1 MSKDGVVPPQGGQS
15 RRPAGGPA
23 NHSGA
28 ERPQG
33 PAARRYGA
41 QGHAT
46 SEHTSELLGPDE
58 QGMTGSGAGGDG
70 VGEHTEPVDRAAA
83 WHGPAAALGDSPA
96 LDELSEESAAQRV
109 ALSEGRLSAAELDL
123 AQALRARMAV
133 VGAAGPPPGSLAR
146 IRRKAHTRQR
156 NRMVLAGSAGVLML
170 AMAVTMATGDRF
182 DIVPTLTGAVGLG
195 GGSGAGSQSG
205 GSGSSN
211 AATAANGGHA
221 VWPTGTGGKTGLA
234 IGPVGPVVATP
245 SAAADAKVPLC
256 TADVLKTATTLG
268 PMVHGVEYG
277 HVDTIA
283 QSPCVVVGPP
293 VLTVANEAGTARS
306 SVVILKE
313 DPTQAALLPAV
324 PTWGT
329 AMVLKAGQAYQFQF
343 AWASVACPQAAVT
356 PSPSPTSSLSSM
368 YFLGYAVTGTTPT
381 GVVALT
387 ANCGAKVYVTDIY
400 APGAFP
406 LPKATV
412 APPPVTSS
420 SPVAPPPS
428 SPAPPSASATTPP
441 ADTTSAAPSSSSADP
456 NPGSGSGGG
465 SSGGTGSGNATSSTG

>member
-58 QGMTGSGAGGDG
+58 QGMTGRGTERDG
-70 VGEHTEPVDRAAA
+70 VGEHTEPDDHGVA
-83 WHGPAAALGDSPA
+83 WHGPAATMGDSPDLAA
-96 LDELSEESAAQRV
+96 LSDESAAQRA
-109 ALSEGRLSAAELDL
+109 ALSEGLLSAAELDL
-123 AQALRARMAV
+123 AQALRTRMAV

-182 DIVPTLTGAVGLG
+182 DIVPTLSGAVGLG
-195 GGSGAGSQSG
+195 GGSGASG
-205 GSGSSN
+205 QNGAGGSSN

-245 SAAADAKVPLC
+245 SAAAAAKVPLC
-256 TADVLKTATTLG
+256 TADLLKTTTTLG
-268 PMVHGVEYG
+268 PMVRGVEYA
-277 HVDTIA
+277 HVDAIA

-306 SVVILKE
+306 SVEILKE

-329 AMVLKAGQAYQFQF
+329 AMVLKTGQAYQFQF
-343 AWASVACPQAAVT
+343 AWASVACPQEAVT
-356 PSPSPTSSLSSM
+356 PSPSPSASLNSM

-381 GVVALT
+381 GVVSLT

-406 LPKATV
+406 LPKAPV
-412 APPPVTSS
+412 PPPATSS

-428 SPAPPSASATTPP
+428 SPAPPSVSATTPP

-456 NPGSGSGGG
+456 NPGSGGGGGG

>member
-1 MSKDGVVPPQGGQS
+1 M
-15 RRPAGGPA
+15 R
-23 NHSGA
+23 
-28 ERPQG
+28 G
-33 PAARRYGA
+33 PAAHDR
-41 QGHAT
+41 
-46 SEHTSELLGPDE
+46 DDF
-58 QGMTGSGAGGDG
+58 SG
-70 VGEHTEPVDRAAA
+70 
-83 WHGPAAALGDSPA
+83 
-96 LDELSEESAAQRV
+96 ESAAQRA
-109 ALSEGRLSAAELDL
+109 ALSEGLLSAAELDL
-123 AQALRARMAV
+123 AQALRTRVSV
-133 VGAAGPPPGSLAR
+133 VGAGGPPPGSLAR

-195 GGSGAGSQSG
+195 GGSGAGGQSG
-205 GSGSSN
+205 AGESAN

-221 VWPTGTGGKTGLA
+221 VWPTGTGGRTGLA

-245 SAAADAKVPLC
+245 SAAVAAKVPLC
-256 TADVLKTATTLG
+256 TAEVLKTATTLG
-268 PMVHGVEYG
+268 PLVHGVEYG
-277 HVDTIA
+277 HVDAVA

-306 SVVILKE
+306 SVEILKE

-343 AWASVACPQAAVT
+343 AWASVTCPQQAAT
-356 PSPSPTSSLSSM
+356 PSPSPTTSVNSM

-381 GVVALT
+381 AVVSLT

-406 LPKATV
+406 LPKAPV
-412 APPPVTSS
+412 PPPVTSS
-420 SPVAPPPS
+420 SPIASPPS
-428 SPAPPSASATTPP
+428 SPAPASSAATTPP

-456 NPGSGSGGG
+456 NPGAGGGGG
-465 SSGGTGSGNATSSTG
+465 SSGGTGSGNATSSSG

>member
-1 MSKDGVVPPQGGQS
+1 MSKDGVVPPQGGPS

-58 QGMTGSGAGGDG
+58 QAMTGPVADEGGAG
-70 VGEHTEPVDRAAA
+70 EHQEQHERGAA
-83 WHGPAAALGDSPA
+83 WHGPAGTGGAVGGRGDRFGESPVQQA
-96 LDELSEESAAQRV
+96 
-109 ALSEGRLSAAELDL
+109 ALSEGLLSAAELDL
-123 AQALRARMAV
+123 AQALRSRVAA
-133 VGAAGPPPGSLAR
+133 VGASGPPPGGLAR
-146 IRRKAHTRQR
+146 IRRKARTRQR

-195 GGSGAGSQSG
+195 GGSGSG
-205 GSGSSN
+205 GSSGGDGSSQ

-245 SAAADAKVPLC
+245 SAAAAAKVPLC
-256 TADVLKTATTLG
+256 TAALLKTATTLG
-268 PMVHGVEYG
+268 PLVHGIEYG
-277 HVDTIA
+277 HVDAIA

-293 VLTVANEAGTARS
+293 VLTVANEAGTADS
-306 SVVILKE
+306 SVNIVKE
-313 DPTQAALLPAV
+313 DVAQAPLLPNV

-343 AWASVACPQAAVT
+343 AWASVACPQPAVT
-356 PSPSPTSSLSSM
+356 PSPSPSASLSSM
-368 YFLGYAVTGTTPT
+368 YYLGYAVTGTTPT
-381 GVVALT
+381 AVVTLT
-387 ANCGAKVYVTDIY
+387 ANCGAQVYVTDIY

-406 LPKATV
+406 LPK
-412 APPPVTSS
+412 
-420 SPVAPPPS
+420 
-428 SPAPPSASATTPP
+428 SPAPPP
-441 ADTTSAAPSSSSADP
+441 TSASSSSAAPPPASPSPQTSTVTTSPPDTTSP
-456 NPGSGSGGG
+456 APSASSAASNSGTGSGGG
-465 SSGGTGSGNATSSTG
+465 TSSGTGSGNATGSSG